1 MAQKSKFFRV
11 AVEGATT
18 DGRRIERS
26 WIEQMGRNFDPQKY
40 GARIWMEHIRGIYAD
55 SAFKAYGDVTAT
67 KAEEIEIDG
76 QKKLALFAQIEP
88 LPSLVAMTTK
98 DKQKIYT
105 SIEVNPK
112 FADTG
117 EAYLVGLAVTDSPA
131 SLGTEVLSFAAKN
144 PDANPFKSRK
154 TSPETLFSEAV
165 EVTLEFEDDEED
177 DRGLL
182 SKVKSWR
189 DSFSK
194 KFTTQSK
201 RQDATTAEL
210 MGAIDEIGDTLQ
222 EVVELSSTGGK
233 ELTALQ
239 KRFNTLETEHR
250 ALKTKFDTIDTT
262 DAGKHSRRPPA
273 TGGNPQVQKTDC

>member
-26 WIEQMGRNFDPQKY
+26 WIEQMGRNFNPQKY

-144 PDANPFKSRK
+144 PEANPFKSRK
-154 TSPETLFSEAV
+154 SSPDTLFSEAV
-165 EVTLEFEDDEED
+165 EITLEFEDDEED
-177 DRGLL
+177 DKGLL
-182 SKVKSWR
+182 SKVKGWR
-189 DSFSK
+189 ESFSK
-194 KFTTQSK
+194 KFASQSK
-201 RQDATTAEL
+201 RHDATTGEL
-210 MGAIDEIGDTLQ
+210 MGAIEEIGESLQ
-222 EVVELSSTGGK
+222 TVVERHSTDAKALGD
-233 ELTALQ
+233 LQ
-239 KRFNTLETEHR
+239 KRFNTLDSEHK
-250 ALKTKFDTIDTT
+250 ALKAKFETIDTT
-262 DAGKHSRRPPA
+262 DAGKHSQRPPA
-273 TGGNPQVQKTDC
+273 TGGDTAIQKTDC